1 MNHRNRGFTL
11 VELLVVIAI
20 IGILVAL
27 LLPAV
32 QAAREAARRMSC
44 SNNLKQLSLALHN
57 YESSLRTFP
66 PGGLGFPFVW
76 SAHAHLLPYAEQE
89 NLEDL
94 LNYSVPPL
102 NAFNF
107 GAYDPVAVGQNDSA
121 AQNRLPLLLCPSDKD
136 AVPGSA
142 YGGISYPACAGSG
155 VNGSAAT
162 DDGAIANADGVIFSL
177 SKITFRDVL
186 DGTSNTVAF
195 GEHLLGDGQ
204 DTAPPTGE
212 YRHRVVVLP
221 TSTQT
226 TPAACAPGAAPAW
239 SGQRGAIWVNGH
251 LADTMYNHW
260 YPPNSKSDPDCHN
273 GFHNFALVSARS
285 RHPGGLQISLVDGS
299 VRFVSDTIDL
309 AIWRALATRA
319 GGEVIG
325 DY

>member
-1 MNHRNRGFTL
+1 MNQHRRAFTL

-44 SNNLKQLSLALHN
+44 SNNLKQITLALHN

-89 NLEDL
+89 NLEGL
-94 LNYSVPPL
+94 LNYNVPPL

-107 GAYDPVAVGQNDSA
+107 GAYDPVAVGQNDDA
-121 AQNRLPLLLCPSDKD
+121 AKNRLPLLLCPSDKD
-136 AVPGSA
+136 AVPGSD
-142 YGGISYPACAGSG
+142 YGGISYPASAGSG
-155 VNGSAAT
+155 VNGSGAA
-162 DDGAIANADGVIFSL
+162 DDGAIANADGIIFSR
-177 SKITFRDVL
+177 SKISFRDVL

-204 DTAPPTGE
+204 AAAPPAGD
-212 YRHRVVVLP
+212 YRHRVIVLP
-221 TSTQT
+221 TGTQT
-226 TPAACAPGAAPAW
+226 TPAACTPAAAPAW

-260 YPPNSKSDPDCHN
+260 YAPNSKVDPDCHN

-285 RHPGGLQISLVDGS
+285 RHPGGVQISLVDGS
-299 VRFVSDTIDL
+299 VRFVSDTIDMT
-309 AIWRALATRA
+309 IWRAIATRA
-319 GGEVIG
+319 GGEVVG